1 MLYTRTALATI
12 VMFCA
17 SVFLLT
23 VFLKYSVLF
32 LFVLILLLYIH
43 LMVRKVL

>member
-23 VFLKYSVLF
+23 VFLKYNI

-43 LMVRKVL
+43 LMLRKVL